1 MPRVLL
7 LPNLDSH
14 VDNFPHEV
22 VGEGDGMMLYQVT
35 TVNTIL
41 RVGLQLPEGERF
53 EPTQR
58 WQVAMQLINASTD
71 EEITPEILNCG
82 TNRPMYVNLK
92 GCTTPGKTQLLF
104 DAKRPPSGKEQDGGG
119 ARRPSRPP
127 PPRSARALSPLP
139 RV

>member
-41 RVGLQLPEGERF
+41 RVGLQLPEGERDHYQAHLAALLLPKQEKDGSWWDYMLYDYHQQYGTAMALF
-53 EPTQR
+53 TLSQALPEPAAQR
-58 WQVAMQLINASTD
+58 Q
-71 EEITPEILNCG
+71 
-82 TNRPMYVNLK
+82 
-92 GCTTPGKTQLLF
+92 
-104 DAKRPPSGKEQDGGG
+104 
-119 ARRPSRPP
+119 
-127 PPRSARALSPLP
+127 
-139 RV
+139 

>member
-104 DAKRPPSGKEQDGGG
+104 DAKRPPSGKEQEVV
-119 ARRPSRPP
+119 
-127 PPRSARALSPLP
+127 LP
-139 RV
+139 TS